1 MNNRKLININY
12 TESNSNS
19 VFIDIPKY
27 DWRNCSTFRMYYK
40 GIPIFI
46 DNRFYTL
53 KDIFNRK

>member
-1 MNNRKLININY
+1 MNIRKLVNINY
-12 TESNSNS
+12 IESNSNS
-19 VFIDIPKY
+19 IYINTPKHY
-27 DWRNCSTFRMYYK
+27 WKNCSTFRSYYK